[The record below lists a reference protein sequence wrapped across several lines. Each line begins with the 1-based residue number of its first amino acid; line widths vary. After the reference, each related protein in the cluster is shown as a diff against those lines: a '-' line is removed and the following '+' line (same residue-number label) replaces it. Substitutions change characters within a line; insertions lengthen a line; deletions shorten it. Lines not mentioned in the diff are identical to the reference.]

1 MVTNGVSASKVKRV
15 AQSMGIDRMS
25 ASQVSRMC
33 SSLDDTVADLQE
45 RDPSDVRYPY
55 IWLDATQQSS
65 YPSTRR
71 AGRCRRCARRW
82 KAARQ
87 GYYAWKSRPPTRTPC
102 ARGACLA
109 IPSSGT
115 RFREHLRRAQDA
127 RAAALAHDAHLA
139 QARGPHHA
147 RARMARS
154 HARASSVPRSTNAP
168 PRGSPQTTW
177 SSAGS
182 RPAAQTRRGSRTSP
196 TSKPARAGCIWRS

>member
-1 MVTNGVSASKVKRV
+1 MCRGCAPRSTTRSPTCRNVTLPTSGTPTSGSTPPNRVHIPQRDALAGV
-15 AQSMGIDRMS
+15 G
-25 ASQVSRMC
+25 
-33 SSLDDTVADLQE
+33 
-45 RDPSDVRYPY
+45 DVRGAEGGAPG
-55 IWLDATQQSS
+55 LLRLEVA
-65 YPSTRR
+65 PSER
-71 AGRCRRCARRW
+71 ARLA
-82 KAARQ
+82 Q
-87 GYYAWKSRPPTRTPC
+87 
-102 ARGACLA
+102 RGACHRD
-109 IPSSGT
+109 IPAQGRGS
-115 RFREHLRRAQDA
+115 EHLRRAQDA